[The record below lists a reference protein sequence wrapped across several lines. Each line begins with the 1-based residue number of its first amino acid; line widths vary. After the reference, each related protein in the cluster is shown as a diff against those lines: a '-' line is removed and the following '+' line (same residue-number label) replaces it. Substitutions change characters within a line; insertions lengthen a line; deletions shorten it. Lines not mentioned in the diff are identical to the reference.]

1 MELLVLG
8 GTAFLGPEIVA
19 SAQRRGWKVTL
30 FNRGKTRAD
39 LFPELESIRG
49 DRDPANGDGLK
60 ALEKAIADGR
70 RWDGVIDTSGYRPQ
84 DVRAS
89 ATLLAKAARHYVFV
103 STVSVYA
110 SMATPNADESA
121 AVGTIETPE
130 EQKLS
135 NETYG
140 PLKAACEKEALK
152 AFGERCSVL
161 RPGLIVGPGD
171 PTDRFTYWPVRIA
184 RGGRV
189 LVPAPKEPRKA
200 LISFVDVRDCGEFCV
215 RCIADGHGGTYN
227 VTGPAGPLT
236 FDEMVDGCK
245 ACTAASVEFVPIA
258 EPYLLETAKV
268 SPWMGLPLWLPE
280 DPEYAGAGNISRA
293 RAVAAGCTFRPLADT
308 VRDTLA
314 WWNKQHPGEYVWGAK
329 AGQPGLSAERE
340 AAIITQW
347 EASKK

>member
-8 GTAFLGPEIVA
+8 GTAFLGPEIVEA
-19 SAQRRGWKVTL
+19 AQRRGWKLTL

-39 LFPELESIRG
+39 LFPDLEKIQG
-49 DRDPANGDGLK
+49 DRDPAKGEGLK

-161 RPGLIVGPGD
+161 RPAIRPID
-171 PTDRFTYWPVRIA
+171 SPI
-184 RGGRV
+184 GR
-189 LVPAPKEPRKA
+189 
-200 LISFVDVRDCGEFCV
+200 
-215 RCIADGHGGTYN
+215 Y
-227 VTGPAGPLT
+227 
-236 FDEMVDGCK
+236 
-245 ACTAASVEFVPIA
+245 
-258 EPYLLETAKV
+258 V
-268 SPWMGLPLWLPE
+268 SHA
-280 DPEYAGAGNISRA
+280 AGASWCLRPRSHA
-293 RAVAAGCTFRPLADT
+293 RR
-308 VRDTLA
+308 
-314 WWNKQHPGEYVWGAK
+314 
-329 AGQPGLSAERE
+329 
-340 AAIITQW
+340 
-347 EASKK
+347 